1 MAFIIAQGTG
11 DVISYCEA
19 SDIRSA
25 DQRVF
30 EANEF
35 DLTGVPDSPASVEDY
50 VEDLATKATAR
61 INQKIRASSRW
72 SQYLQYVGDA
82 IDPNDIP
89 EFVPEL
95 ILSRKQDFSDMC
107 AYYTL
112 KEYILPQIA
121 DFGNPESSEV
131 QKIKYFENKFSDI
144 FEELL
149 AIMDWY
155 DFDNSG
161 QVDESEKRTRY
172 QSRRRSRS
180 IPSIARVR

>member
-1 MAFIIAQGTG
+1 MAFIIDQGTG
-11 DVISYCEA
+11 NVISYSEA

-35 DLTGVPDSPASVEDY
+35 DLSGVPDSPASVDDY

-61 INQKIRASSRW
+61 INEKIRASSRW
-72 SQYLQYVGDA
+72 SQYLQYVGEG
-82 IDPNDIP
+82 INPNDIP
-89 EFVPEL
+89 EFEPEL
-95 ILSRKQDFSDMC
+95 ILKRKQDFTDMC

-131 QKIKYFENKFSDI
+131 QKINYFENKFSDI
-144 FEELL
+144 FNELL

-161 QVDESEKRTRY
+161 QVDESEKRTRHR
-172 QSRRRSRS
+172 SRRRSRS
-180 IPSIARVR
+180 IPSIVRVR

>member
-1 MAFIIAQGTG
+1 MAFIIDQGTG
-11 DVISYCEA
+11 SVISYSEA
-19 SDIRSA
+19 ADIRSA

-35 DLTGVPDSPASVEDY
+35 DLSGVPDSPSSVDDY

-61 INQKIRASSRW
+61 INEKIRASSRW
-72 SQYLQYVGDA
+72 SQYLQFVGEG
-82 IDPNDIP
+82 INPNSIP
-89 EFVPEL
+89 EFEPEL
-95 ILSRKQDFSDMC
+95 ILKRKQDFTDMC

-131 QKIKYFENKFSDI
+131 QKINYFENKFSDI
-144 FEELL
+144 FNELL

-155 DFDNSG
+155 DFDASG
-161 QVDESEKRTRY
+161 EVDDSEKRVRY
-172 QSRRRSRS
+172 RSRRRSRS
-180 IPSIARVR
+180 ISSIVRVR